1 MRLPA
6 AALALTLVASPA
18 SAQIACY
25 ADLSAGKT
33 ITSSSLSGP
42 ITGPV
47 TIAADGLIGGLGAGC
62 DYRLDRVL
70 VGALARYDVVDVS
83 STLATG
89 RISADDQWSIAARA
103 GYYLTTGTLVYA
115 LVGVSRLDLSYPV
128 ALPSGGDHSPLYGGG
143 LEIDIGVSNISAYA
157 EWNRVQGRSRTD
169 ELTASSVEPNS
180 DTVRVGVRLKF
191 GSMQRSK
198 E

>member
-1 MRLPA
+1 MRLSA

-18 SAQIACY
+18 SAQIVCY
-25 ADLSAGKT
+25 ADISAGKT
-33 ITSSSLSGP
+33 VTTSSLSGP

-70 VGALARYDVVDVS
+70 VGALARYDLADVS

-89 RISADDQWSIAARA
+89 RISADDQWSIAARV
-103 GYYLTTGTLVYA
+103 GYYLTPGVLAYA
-115 LVGVSRLDLSYPV
+115 LAGVARLDLSYPA
-128 ALPSGGDHSPLYGGG
+128 ALPSGSQNSPLYGAG
-143 LEIDIGVSNISAYA
+143 LEIDIGVPNISAYA
-157 EWNRVQGRSRTD
+157 EWNRVQGKTRTD

-180 DTVRVGVRLKF
+180 DTVRVGVRIKF
-191 GSMQRSK
+191 GSIQRSK